1 MVASF
6 VFVNNIS
13 SGFFM
18 TQSFIVLMALIAAL
32 FFFNRLQ
39 YLKSTD

>member
-6 VFVNNIS
+6 VYVNNIS
-13 SGFFM
+13 SGFYGE
-18 TQSFIVLMALIAAL
+18 TFIVLMDLIAA
-32 FFFNRLQ
+32 FFNRLQ

>member
-1 MVASF
+1 MVVASF

-13 SGFFM
+13 SLLT
-18 TQSFIVLMALIAAL
+18 TQGFIVLMVLIAAR
-32 FFFNRLQ
+32 FFNRLQ